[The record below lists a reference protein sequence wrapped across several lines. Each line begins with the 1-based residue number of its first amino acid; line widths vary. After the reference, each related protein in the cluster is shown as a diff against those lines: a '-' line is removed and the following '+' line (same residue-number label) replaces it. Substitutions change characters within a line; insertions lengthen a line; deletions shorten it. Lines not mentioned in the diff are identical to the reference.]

1 MQACYLLVSTRMLWR
16 SFLHGH
22 MMSLL
27 SPYLRWMLV
36 IVTGTLLVFLHNA
49 VCQIRKQGLNT
60 SGVFLLVYISSF
72 IRLIAFDTVLT

>member
-49 VCQIRKQGLNT
+49 VCQIRKQYLWC
-60 SGVFLLVYISSF
+60 VSSCIHF
-72 IRLIAFDTVLT
+72 KLYQAGCL